1 MTFAEYDLKLK
12 EHAIEIFKFYL
23 DETNPE
29 ISEMT
34 LEGVKIL
41 KSQIDSNRLLL
52 LNKDRILHH
61 PERT

>member
-12 EHAIEIFKFYL
+12 EHAIEISKFYL

-52 LNKDRILHH
+52 KKDRILHH

>member
-52 LNKDRILHH
+52 NKDRILHH